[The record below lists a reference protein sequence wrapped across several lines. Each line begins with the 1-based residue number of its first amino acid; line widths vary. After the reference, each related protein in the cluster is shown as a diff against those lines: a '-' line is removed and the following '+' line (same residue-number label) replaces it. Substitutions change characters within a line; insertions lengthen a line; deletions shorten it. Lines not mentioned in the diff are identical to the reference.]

1 MYINIIEENKKVVT
15 IEVLSE
21 KNCFKRYIFS
31 FIGNFE
37 HLQTN

>member
-1 MYINIIEENKKVVT
+1 MYINTPEENKTVVT

-21 KNCFKRYIFS
+21 KLFKQYIFS